1 VLTDNEDRDPRFE
14 LQSPVSSPAPEEAGP
29 SNLRSVSPLP
39 TPLSSSS
46 PLPAPSSQQGKTLA
60 EVDDDSS
67 LVSKAHSRLGLMNL
81 AKPIIPASNDTSNQ
95 VRHIADNPDASNVD
109 DRGDDDVAING
120 DINGD
125 VNGDDDGD
133 INGDINGDV
142 DGDINGDDDVDVDIN
157 GDINGDDDGDVAI
170 NGDINGDG
178 DGAGDVDINADDDE
192 TVSLN
197 STSSHDADDIVNSD
211 RQREH
216 SHGFETQQ
224 QPPQP
229 FGGAISLQIGLCKR
243 NFIHFVCLLFFQ

>member
-1 VLTDNEDRDPRFE
+1 
-14 LQSPVSSPAPEEAGP
+14 
-29 SNLRSVSPLP
+29 
-39 TPLSSSS
+39 
-46 PLPAPSSQQGKTLA
+46 
-60 EVDDDSS
+60 
-67 LVSKAHSRLGLMNL
+67 MNL

-109 DRGDDDVAING
+109 DRGDVNGDVDVA
-120 DINGD
+120 INGD
-125 VNGDDDGD
+125 VNGD
-133 INGDINGDV
+133 
-142 DGDINGDDDVDVDIN
+142 GDDDV
-157 GDINGDDDGDVAI
+157 
-170 NGDINGDG
+170 
-178 DGAGDVDINADDDE
+178 DVDINADDDE